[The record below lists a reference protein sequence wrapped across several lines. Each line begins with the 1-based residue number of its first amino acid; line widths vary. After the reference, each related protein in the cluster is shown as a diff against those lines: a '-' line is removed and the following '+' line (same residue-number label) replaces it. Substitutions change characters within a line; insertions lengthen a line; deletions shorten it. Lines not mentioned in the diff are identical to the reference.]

1 MSFNEDTIF
10 NENTKRID
18 TKFLFLFPDSFAD
31 KEWLKLDKKHSIK
44 VIDDIFSTYL
54 SKAQM
59 KTALDEGHIEDIILA
74 CKTAIQKSTTISMFE
89 KMAFRNYM
97 LDESLHKEFAQSL
110 YNVLY
115 VNYKKYFSEFT
126 YILTKTRNS
135 ISNSNCAKW
144 AIVSFFLAYSNKDY
158 HVFLKPTSVKNVSIY
173 FKIDIQY
180 QAYPNLET
188 YEKFRDII
196 LKFKKQSSLTKNKD
210 NAISQA
216 IIFCAL
222 SIMHE

>member
-1 MSFNEDTIF
+1 MSFNKDSLF
-10 NENTKRID
+10 NENTRRID
-18 TKFLFLFPDSFAD
+18 AKFLFLFPNSFED
-31 KEWLKLDKKHSIK
+31 KEWLKLNKKHSIQA
-44 VIDDIFSTYL
+44 IDNIFTTSL

-59 KTALDEGHIEDIILA
+59 KTSIEEGHLEDIILA
-74 CKTAIQKSTTISMFE
+74 CKTAVQKSTTISMFE

-126 YILTKTRNS
+126 YLLTKTRNS

-158 HVFLKPTSVKNVSIY
+158 HVFLKPTSAKNVSIY
-173 FKIDIQY
+173 FKTDIQY

-196 LKFKKQSSLTKNKD
+196 IEFKKQSKLTQNKD
-210 NAISQA
+210 NIISQV